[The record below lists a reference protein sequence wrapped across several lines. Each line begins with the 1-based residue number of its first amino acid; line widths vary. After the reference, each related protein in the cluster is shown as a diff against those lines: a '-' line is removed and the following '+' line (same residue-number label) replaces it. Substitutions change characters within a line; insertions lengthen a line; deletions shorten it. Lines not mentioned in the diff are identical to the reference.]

1 MTKKQVTRI
10 FVAAA
15 VVAGVGLVVGI
26 AAVWVALASDAIDF
40 GGDHYVDVNGA
51 SGAWIALALLIVATL
66 AILAATAAAVVS
78 WLGAL
83 LNTRQLED
91 QRWFWS
97 LLASGLLGFGV
108 VAMLAYLAAGPDG
121 MQESVAS

>member
-97 LLASGLLGFGV
+97 LLASGLLGLGV

-121 MQESVAS
+121 MHESVAS